1 MAYMRAVCYELQPIR
16 FASVD
21 AGAWRAYMHQYGI
34 KARHI
39 LTETFPTAAR
49 AFWEFLLRMSS
60 QGWMIVG
67 GALTYCYAIRYIHE
81 ALDAGPLVL
90 ILSALVAIFTIGLG
104 NNENRDGIS
113 AYSVFNRGFQS
124 IMGSVDVEALVQQHV
139 GGAMGVGAMGL
150 AGADDRRNEA
160 PVRRHPMPA
169 RIEDEEE
176 DDEEDERAV
185 RPQSRKSGKKA
196 RRGNLEQRRELKRQR
211 QAAIAMGF
219 GGDGGHEEQLAMQQI
234 LEEQIA
240 ANEARENN

>member
-1 MAYMRAVCYELQPIR
+1 MLWLIFFC
-16 FASVD
+16 F
-21 AGAWRAYMHQYGI
+21 
-34 KARHI
+34 I
-39 LTETFPTAAR
+39 LSKR
-49 AFWEFLLRMSS
+49 
-60 QGWMIVG
+60 
-67 GALTYCYAIRYIHE
+67 

-90 ILSALVAIFTIGLG
+90 IISALVAIFTIGLG
-104 NNENRDGIS
+104 NNESRDGIS

-169 RIEDEEE
+169 RIV
-176 DDEEDERAV
+176 DEEDERAV
-185 RPQSRKSGKKA
+185 RPQPRKSGKKA
-196 RRGNLEQRRELKRQR
+196 RRGNLEQRRELQRQR